1 MLVIDVFS
9 FNILKIMIKQLI
21 QRLRPTKNRTIINT
35 IKTTVMTHGTVK
47 FFNSA
52 KGFGFITVKDTNQE
66 VFVHTTNLIDDIQED
81 DHVQFDVEKG
91 EKGLSAVRV
100 SLV

>member
-1 MLVIDVFS
+1 
-9 FNILKIMIKQLI
+9 
-21 QRLRPTKNRTIINT
+21 
-35 IKTTVMTHGTVK
+35 MTHGTVK